1 MLAPSHRDLG
11 QRGSLSHILDDDD
24 SGEMSALKQRLADR
38 LSLLRLQIAT
48 LKERIEGVLRAKE
61 EDIDWSNMGAPA
73 DEYGFSVRRVLT
85 GHMADCY
92 ALGWS
97 GDNVTLASAAI
108 DGRIILWD
116 TITRI
121 KKGLVTLASPWI
133 MTTAFEQRTN
143 ELLVSGGIDANLS
156 IFRTRDILRAPPSLE
171 PTPVHKL
178 LTGHDGYVTSARFLS
193 NERIV
198 SGSGDGS
205 AAVWDLMLN
214 ERIANYRDHK
224 VDVTGVS
231 VHPQDCAVFATS
243 SSDRTL
249 KIWDSRGKE
258 NNACVMTLTGFLG
271 DATAVEFFNSGNFI
285 AGTST
290 DSTLRIFD
298 LRTSQPIG
306 IYTDERINTAAHAL
320 AISKSGRLVFVAY
333 ESPELVAWQ
342 VTSSDGT
349 FHELV
354 AHSDH
359 VKAVALNSAGEA
371 IATTG
376 FDQRVVI
383 WC

>member
-1 MLAPSHRDLG
+1 MIARSHRVVG
-11 QRGSLSHILDDDD
+11 NFAAHPLDDDENFA
-24 SGEMSALKQRLADR
+24 SGLSLLKFKLTER

-85 GHMADCY
+85 GHTADCY
-92 ALGWS
+92 SLGWS
-97 GDNVTLASAAI
+97 GDNVTLASASI
-108 DGRIILWD
+108 DGKVILWD
-116 TITRI
+116 TLTRI
-121 KKGLVTLASPWI
+121 KKGLVVTSPWI
-133 MTTAFEQRTN
+133 MTAAFEQQKN
-143 ELLVSGGIDANLS
+143 ELLMCGGIDSKIS
-156 IFRTRDILRAPPSLE
+156 IYRTRDSLRASPSLE
-171 PTPVHKL
+171 PTPPHAL
-178 LTGHDGYVTSARFLS
+178 LKGHEGYVTSARFLS
-193 NERIV
+193 NERVV
-198 SGSGDGS
+198 SASGDGT
-205 AAVWDLMLN
+205 AAVWDLLLN
-214 ERIANYRDHK
+214 ERIAHYRDHK
-224 VDVTGVS
+224 VDVTGVA
-231 VHPQDCAVFATS
+231 VHPQDRAVFATS
-243 SSDRTL
+243 SSDRSL

-258 NNACVMTLTGFLG
+258 SNSCVMTLSGFLG
-271 DATAVEFFNSGNFI
+271 DATAVEFFPDGNFI
-285 AGTST
+285 AGTSA

-298 LRTSQPIG
+298 VRTSQPIG

-354 AHSDH
+354 AHSDR
-359 VKAVALNSAGEA
+359 VKAVALNSAGQA

-376 FDQRVVI
+376 FDRRVVI